1 MKGREAEME
10 ELKDQLLNF
19 LEYPDEMIVMAVY
32 GEIGSGKTLLA
43 LKVTEMLNYHVRLNS
58 IHHG

>member
-1 MKGREAEME
+1 ME